1 MSTKLVPWW
10 LVWLGPEA
18 GDALRRAVREL
29 LSDLPF
35 SRQYLAEQIKV
46 DPSTVSRWAA
56 GKTVPSPSELR
67 AIQQEIELRLARLE
81 TQVQWGKQLLEALDV
96 SLRSGGAKAP
106 QARKKVQALL
116 AEADARRS
124 SSRGKRKRR

>member
-1 MSTKLVPWW
+1 MSTKVIPWW
-10 LVWLGPEA
+10 LAWLGVEA

-67 AIQQEIELRLARLE
+67 AIQQEMELRLARLE

-96 SLRSGGAKAP
+96 SLRSGGAKAH

-116 AEADARRS
+116 TKADARRS
-124 SSRGKRKRR
+124 SSRGKRKRK